1 MPLTSTSSAPLLGL
15 NTMFRLLPS
24 SPWIQISLVE
34 VSFRPY
40 TLRAPDRLES
50 GTVMVFVPLNLMV
63 VASVSI
69 G

>member
-1 MPLTSTSSAPLLGL
+1 
-15 NTMFRLLPS
+15 MFRLLPS
-24 SPWIQISLVE
+24 SPRIQISLVE